1 MKNYFISVSC
11 QGNISHLH
19 WSIFFLIFIYFIFTL
34 PSNGSILNSNSILSI
49 GFLFYL
55 KNKILSL

>member
-1 MKNYFISVSC
+1 M
-11 QGNISHLH
+11 
-19 WSIFFLIFIYFIFTL
+19 FIYFIFTL